1 MKKTTKKTTKLTTS
15 VSWSAQLKDDNGAQF
30 ASMTG
35 LIDNAHPLGTTSLV
49 VSNSA
54 LYAANEEAAKAAYA
68 AFQEEV
74 AAVAETIAPVVTT
87 EEVEE

>member
-1 MKKTTKKTTKLTTS
+1 MKQTTKKTTKQTVS
-15 VSWSAQLKDDNGAQF
+15 VSWSVALKEDNGAQF

-49 VSNSA
+49 VSNST
-54 LYAANEEAAKAAYA
+54 LYAANEAAAKAAYA
-68 AFQEEV
+68 AFQDEV
-74 AAVAETIAPVVTT
+74 AAVAETITPVVNT

>member
-1 MKKTTKKTTKLTTS
+1 MKKTTKKTTKLTTN
-15 VSWSAQLKDDNGAQF
+15 VSWSVALKDETGAQF

-49 VSNSA
+49 VSNST
-54 LYAANEEAAKAAYA
+54 LYSKNEEEAKAAYA
-68 AFQEEV
+68 AFQDEV
-74 AAVAETIAPVVTT
+74 AAVAETITPVVTT